1 MPTFNERLAHAWN
14 IFTGK
19 EPINQNEGYVSYTKP
34 DRVKVNYV
42 NDRTIITSIYNR
54 IAVDCASVDIRH
66 VDVDDNGRYV
76 KEREKSSLNYCFS
89 IEANKDQTG
98 RNLIQDLV
106 MTMFNVGC
114 VAVVPTRTSFNPNE
128 TDAYQIEE
136 LRVGIIKQWYPEKI
150 LVTVYDEDRCID
162 KDIYV
167 AKRNAAIIENPFYS
181 IMNSPNGILR
191 RLVRKLSVLDQ
202 LDDKSLSGK
211 LDLLIR
217 LPYTL
222 KSDARKEEAKK
233 RRQDLEEQMSSKLGI
248 GYIDGTEQIVQL
260 NRPLENNIMPQ
271 IEYLTRMLYGQ
282 LGNEDIWNGK
292 ASEQV
297 MMNYYTHTVEPIMVA
312 ITEEF
317 KRKFLSKTAITKKQS
332 IMFFRDPFKLVTINN
347 IADIGDKFTRNEI
360 LTSNEVRALIGMKP
374 SSEPNAD
381 ELRNKS
387 LYPEE
392 SGAQN
397 QPKSADDYEID
408 ESKIQ
413 GLNPEDID
421 NMSDEEIANLVK

>member
-19 EPINQNEGYVSYTKP
+19 EPISQNEGYVSYTKP

-66 VDVDDNGRYV
+66 VDVDENGRYV
-76 KEREKSSLNYCFS
+76 KEKDTSLNYCFS

-114 VAVVPTRTSFNPNE
+114 VAVVPTRTSFDPNE
-128 TDAYQIEE
+128 TDAYKIEE

-317 KRKFLSKTAITKKQS
+317 NRKFLSKTAITQKQR

-387 LYPEE
+387 LYPEDLPPDY
-392 SGAQN
+392 GASQN
-397 QPKSADDYEID
+397 KD
-408 ESKIQ
+408 KIK
-413 GLNPEDID
+413 NKENVKIT
-421 NMSDEEIANLVK
+421 EETQQIIQKGGSNVTTE